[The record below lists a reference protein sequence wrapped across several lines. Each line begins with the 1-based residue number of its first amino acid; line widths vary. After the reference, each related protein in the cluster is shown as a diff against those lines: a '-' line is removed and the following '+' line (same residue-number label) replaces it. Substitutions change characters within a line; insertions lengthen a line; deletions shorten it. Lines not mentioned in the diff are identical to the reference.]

1 MALDIA
7 QLRQAFAKK
16 SEGSGE
22 GNTGFWDKFYP
33 FYKMDFD
40 QSAKFRFLPD
50 LDEENPLGFIVL
62 NQYHELLINGKK
74 KKLACLKMYGE
85 SCPCCEQS
93 TKYYNDGDERMGK
106 AFWRKIDYIAQ
117 GVIMNSPF
125 DYPVKADENPIRMI
139 SIATKLYKTIES
151 KIVKGDMDEMPT
163 DPINGYDFSIN
174 KTKQGEYADYTTSDF
189 ARKSTPLSEELLARI
204 DLYDL
209 KNYRYGKIE
218 REQMETM
225 IEAFLTGKSYEDNK
239 PADAAPAAAAYTGHS
254 TGHAPLD
261 AKMNE
266 DKPVQ
271 SAASVVNAAQAAPAS
286 APAAGAKLSP
296 QEILRKLKERQSGS
310 AA

>member
-33 FYKMDFD
+33 FYKMEFD
-40 QSAKFRFLPD
+40 QTVKFRFLPD
-50 LDEENPLGFIVL
+50 KDEENPLGFIVA

-85 SCPCCEQS
+85 SCPCCEHSQ
-93 TKYYNDGDERMGK
+93 KYYNEGDEKMGK

-117 GVIMNSPF
+117 GIVVSSPF
-125 DYPVKADENPIRMI
+125 DYPIKLEENPVRMI
-139 SIATKLYKTIES
+139 SIGPKLYKVIEA

-163 DPINGYDFSIN
+163 DLVNGYDFMIN

-189 ARKSTPLSEELLARI
+189 ARRSSPVSEDMLARI
-204 DLYDL
+204 ELHDL
-209 KNYRYGKIE
+209 KDFRFGKIE
-218 REQMETM
+218 RAQMETM
-225 IEAFLTGKSYEDNK
+225 IEAFLTGKTYDDNK
-239 PADAAPAAAAYTGHS
+239 GSSSAPASTGHS
-254 TGHAPLD
+254 TGNPSLD
-261 AKMNE
+261 AKLNE

-271 SAASVVNAAQAAPAS
+271 SAASVTAAAAA
-286 APAAGAKLSP
+286 AEPAATGAKLSP
-296 QEILRKLKERQSGS
+296 QEILRKLKERQNGG

>member
-1 MALDIA
+1 
-7 QLRQAFAKK
+7 
-16 SEGSGE
+16 
-22 GNTGFWDKFYP
+22 
-33 FYKMDFD
+33 
-40 QSAKFRFLPD
+40 
-50 LDEENPLGFIVL
+50 
-62 NQYHELLINGKK
+62 
-74 KKLACLKMYGE
+74 
-85 SCPCCEQS
+85 
-93 TKYYNDGDERMGK
+93 MGK

-117 GVIMNSPF
+117 GVIINSPF

-139 SIATKLYKTIES
+139 SIATKLYKTIEA

-189 ARKSTPLSEELLARI
+189 ARKSTPLSEEMLDRI

-218 REQMETM
+218 RDQMETM
-225 IEAFLTGKSYEDNK
+225 IEAFLTGKSYDDNK
-239 PADAAPAAAAYTGHS
+239 GGDTPAPAAAPYTPHS
-254 TGHAPLD
+254 TGSASLD

-271 SAASVVNAAQAAPAS
+271 AAAAVVNAAQAAP

-296 QEILRKLKERQSGS
+296 QEILRKLKERQSG
-310 AA
+310 AAA

>member
-1 MALDIA
+1 MALDIT

-40 QSAKFRFLPD
+40 QTVKFRFLPD
-50 LDEENPLGFIVL
+50 KDEENPLGFIVT
-62 NQYHELLINGKK
+62 NQYHELLVNGQKK
-74 KKLACLKMYGE
+74 KIACLKMYGE
-85 SCPCCEQS
+85 SCPCCEHSQ
-93 TKYYNDGDERMGK
+93 KYYNEGDEKLGK

-117 GVIMNSPF
+117 GLILSSPF
-125 DYPVKADENPIRMI
+125 EYPIKAEDNPIRLV
-139 SIATKLYKTIES
+139 SVGPKLYKVIEA

-163 DPINGYDFSIN
+163 DFMNGYDFNIN

-189 ARKSTPLSEELLARI
+189 ARKSTAVPDELLARI

-209 KNYRYGKIE
+209 KNFRFGKIE
-218 REQMETM
+218 RDQMETM
-225 IEAFLTGKSYEDNK
+225 IEAFLTGKSYETK
-239 PADAAPAAAAYTGHS
+239 APATGQS
-254 TGHAPLD
+254 TGNPALD
-261 AKMNE
+261 QKLNEAK
-266 DKPVQ
+266 PTQ
-271 SAASVVNAAQAAPAS
+271 SLETVVKAGELPPQQPAA

-296 QEILRKLKERQSGS
+296 QEILRKLKERQQG

>member
-33 FYKMDFD
+33 FYKMEFD
-40 QSAKFRFLPD
+40 QTAKFRFLPD
-50 LDEENPLGFIVL
+50 LDEENPLGFIVP

-93 TKYYNDGDERMGK
+93 TKYYNEGDERMGK

-117 GVIMNSPF
+117 GVVINSPF
-125 DYPVKADENPIRMI
+125 DYPVKPDENPIRMI
-139 SIATKLYKTIES
+139 SIATKLYKTIEA

-189 ARKSTPLSEELLARI
+189 ARKSTPLSEEMLARI

-209 KNYRYGKIE
+209 KNFRYGKIE
-218 REQMETM
+218 RDQMETM
-225 IEAFLTGKSYEDNK
+225 IEAFLTGKSYEDSK
-239 PADAAPAAAAYTGHS
+239 SSDAPAPAPSGHS
-254 TGHAPLD
+254 TGHAQLD
-261 AKMNE
+261 EKLNEAKSVASASE
-266 DKPVQ
+266 SIAAAQ
-271 SAASVVNAAQAAPAS
+271 SAAP
-286 APAAGAKLSP
+286 APAAGTTAKLSP
-296 QEILRKLKERQSGS
+296 QEILRKLKERQNAS
-310 AA
+310 A

>member
-33 FYKMDFD
+33 FYKMEFD
-40 QSAKFRFLPD
+40 QTVKFRFLPD
-50 LDEENPLGFIVL
+50 KDEENPLGFIVA

-85 SCPCCEQS
+85 SCPCCEHSQ
-93 TKYYNDGDERMGK
+93 KYYNEGDEKMGK

-117 GVIMNSPF
+117 GIVVSSPF
-125 DYPVKADENPIRMI
+125 DYPIKPEDNPVRMI
-139 SIATKLYKTIES
+139 SIGPKLYKVIEA

-163 DPINGYDFSIN
+163 DLVNGYDFMIN

-189 ARKSTPLSEELLARI
+189 ARRSTPVSEDMLARI
-204 DLYDL
+204 DLHNL
-209 KNYRYGKIE
+209 KDFRFGKIE
-218 REQMETM
+218 RDQMETM
-225 IEAFLTGKSYEDNK
+225 IEAFLTGKSYDDGK
-239 PADAAPAAAAYTGHS
+239 SSSSAPASSGHS
-254 TGHAPLD
+254 TGNPSLD
-261 AKMNE
+261 AKLNE

-271 SAASVVNAAQAAPAS
+271 SASTVTAAAAAAEPAAPA
-286 APAAGAKLSP
+286 ATGGAKLSP
-296 QEILRKLKERQSGS
+296 QEILRKLKERQNGGAS
-310 AA
+310 